1 MLEIFLIIAPVFL
14 IILFGYT
21 ACATG
26 YLSKAVSD
34 QINALSIKCTL
45 PVLLFW
51 AMYNLDFSVAIDGPM
66 LVGFYTGSLLSFL
79 LAMAMAR
86 VIWKRPPGESVAVG
100 FCAFFTNSVLLGLP
114 IAQRAFDDEVVALA
128 YGIIAFH
135 STLIYSV
142 GMMSMEF
149 ARRDGK
155 SLGETLLA
163 VVNAIIRNPLMIGVI
178 LGVLTNLSGIKL
190 FEPITV
196 AVRMIAEAAL
206 PIAVLGIGVAMS
218 RYQLKAELRESLAI
232 STVILLF
239 YPAVVYLLT
248 QHLFGLPAKYVQAA
262 VTIAATPAGLN
273 IYIFAAMYNRA
284 MSTAASVIVIST
296 ILSVVTMSAW
306 LALLHTL

>member
-26 YLSKAVSD
+26 YLSKDVSD

-51 AMYNLDFSVAIDGPM
+51 AMYNLDFSAALNGPM
-66 LVGFYTGSLLSFL
+66 LVGFYTGALSSFL
-79 LAMAMAR
+79 LALTMAR
-86 VIWKRPPGESVAVG
+86 VIWRRTPGESVAVG

-114 IAQRAFDDEVVALA
+114 IAQRAFDEDVVALA

-155 SLGETLLA
+155 SLGETMLA
-163 VVNAIIRNPLMIGVI
+163 VVNAIVRNPLMIGVI
-178 LGVLTNLSGIKL
+178 LGVLTNLSGIRL

-206 PIAVLGIGVAMS
+206 PIAVLGIGVAMT
-218 RYQLKAELRESLAI
+218 RYQLKSELRESLAV
-232 STVILLF
+232 SAVILLF
-239 YPAVVYLLT
+239 YPAVVFLLT
-248 QHLFGLPAKYVQAA
+248 YYLFGLEAKYVQAA

-284 MSTAASVIVIST
+284 MPTAASVIVIST
-296 ILSVVTMSAW
+296 ILSTVSMSAW
-306 LALLHTL
+306 LALLHAI